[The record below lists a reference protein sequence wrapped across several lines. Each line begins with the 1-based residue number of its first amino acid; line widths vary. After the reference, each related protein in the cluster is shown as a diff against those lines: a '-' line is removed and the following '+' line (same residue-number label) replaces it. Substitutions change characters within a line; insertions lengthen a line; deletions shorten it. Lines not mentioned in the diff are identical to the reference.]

1 MTAPEI
7 QVADHSAKQK
17 LGTLEIGRG
26 LAALAVVAH
35 HAGLSSDAFTSSN
48 YGSMFSF
55 GIYGVDFF
63 FVLSGFIIYHI
74 HQNDPREVGAARRFL
89 SKRIRRIYTPYL
101 PIALA
106 LIAAYLLFPGLS
118 QGDRSW
124 GWFTSVTLMPSNSPP
139 ALSVAWTLT
148 FEMVF
153 YLFFLSFFVTRYFW
167 QIVLAWVVLV
177 LGVAVFDLHDTI
189 SNPILRTVLN
199 PLILEFVAG
208 MVAAHLFG
216 RISPARWWVPLCIGI
231 LGIAVFAL
239 LHDPHRV
246 VLGIALAPLVL
257 GLALFEQRYSFK
269 ISNSWALIGA
279 SSYAVYLIHNPLQ
292 SIIARLFQA
301 YNNWSLTFAACVLI
315 SLAAGVFYHLIYERP
330 MLRTLSQK
338 QGDRVPSSI

>member
-1 MTAPEI
+1 
-7 QVADHSAKQK
+7 VKQK
-17 LGTLEIGRG
+17 LGTLEVGRG
-26 LAALAVVAH
+26 LAALAVVAQ
-35 HAGLSSDAFTSSN
+35 HAGLSGDAFTSSN
-48 YGSMFSF
+48 QGSMFSF

-101 PIALA
+101 PITLA
-106 LIAAYLLFPGLS
+106 LIAAYLLLPSLS
-118 QGDRSW
+118 SG
-124 GWFTSVTLMPSNSPP
+124 GWFTSVTLMPSNYPP

-167 QIVLAWVVLV
+167 KIVLAWVILV
-177 LGVAVFDLHDTI
+177 LGMAVFDLHDTI
-189 SNPILRTVLN
+189 SYPIVMTVLH

-216 RISPARWWVPLCIGI
+216 RISPTRWWVPLCIGI
-231 LGIAVFAL
+231 LGIVVFAL
-239 LHDPHRV
+239 LHDPHRT
-246 VLGIALAPLVL
+246 VLGIALAPIVL
-257 GLALFEQRYSFK
+257 GMALLEQRYTFR
-269 ISNSWALIGA
+269 ISNSWALLGA

-301 YNNWSLTFAACVLI
+301 YDNWSLTFAACVLI

-330 MLRTLSQK
+330 MLRTLSRK
-338 QGDRVPSSI
+338 QGARAPSSI

>member
-1 MTAPEI
+1 
-7 QVADHSAKQK
+7 
-17 LGTLEIGRG
+17 
-26 LAALAVVAH
+26 
-35 HAGLSSDAFTSSN
+35 
-48 YGSMFSF
+48 MFSF

-74 HQNDPREVGAARRFL
+74 HQNDPREYGAARRFL

-106 LIAAYLLFPGLS
+106 LIAAYLLLPGMS

-124 GWFTSVTLMPSNSPP
+124 GWFTSLTFMPSNSPP

-167 QIVLAWVVLV
+167 HIVLAWVILV
-177 LGVAVFDLHDTI
+177 LGAAVFDVNDTI
-189 SNPILRTVLN
+189 SNPLARTMLH

-208 MVAAHLFG
+208 MVAAHMFG
-216 RISPARWWVPLCIGI
+216 RMSPAQCWVPLC
-231 LGIAVFAL
+231 LGLLGAMAFAL

-246 VLGIALAPLVL
+246 VLGIALAPMVL
-257 GLALFEQRYSFK
+257 GLALLEQRYSFEV
-269 ISNSWALIGA
+269 SNAWALLGA

-292 SIIARLFQA
+292 SIIARIFQA
-301 YNNWSLTFAACVLI
+301 YDIWSLTFAACVLI
-315 SLAAGVFYHLIYERP
+315 SLAAGIFYHLIYERP
-330 MLRTLSQK
+330 MLRILSRK
-338 QGDRVPSSI
+338 QSARVPSSI